1 MGQTSRET
9 WAKRVARW
17 KASGLRAKEFGAK
30 FGIKPKSL
38 EWWKWRLG
46 ADAKRQRR
54 PRKSARCTAT
64 AISPLTFVEM
74 ATVSR
79 ARSATLAHSGA
90 GFPLEAR
97 KPEAPGGG
105 ECASNQGHAA
115 FGISRALFPRKEQT
129 EFVLRPR
136 FPTRRA

>member
-9 WAKRVARW
+9 WSKRVARW

-46 ADAKRQRR
+46 ADAKRHRR
-54 PRKSARCTAT
+54 PVKSAHRRAT

-74 ATVSR
+74 ATRPGNEPLELVLANG
-79 ARSATLAHSGA
+79 ARIRVAPGFDRATLLQLLS
-90 GFPLEAR
+90 
-97 KPEAPGGG
+97 
-105 ECASNQGHAA
+105 
-115 FGISRALFPRKEQT
+115 
-129 EFVLRPR
+129 VL
-136 FPTRRA
+136 